1 MKHTVRFKEWDCSIH
16 FGKYADSD
24 RTAIILRNARPMIED
39 GILHHPGSVPIA
51 VATVNMPNVFLK
63 DKEIII
69 KNWSETEGI
78 LRALV
83 NASIISKPKRTY
95 VTGFVS
101 ADICDLLVDPEYE
114 NPMEDDDE

>member
-1 MKHTVRFKEWDCSIH
+1 MQHTVRFKKWNCSIH

-69 KNWSETEGI
+69 KNWSENEGI
-78 LRALV
+78 LDVLV
-83 NASIISKPKRTY
+83 KANIISKPKWLTL
-95 VTGFVS
+95 TGFVH
-101 ADICDLLVDPEYE
+101 ADVCDLLVDPEYE